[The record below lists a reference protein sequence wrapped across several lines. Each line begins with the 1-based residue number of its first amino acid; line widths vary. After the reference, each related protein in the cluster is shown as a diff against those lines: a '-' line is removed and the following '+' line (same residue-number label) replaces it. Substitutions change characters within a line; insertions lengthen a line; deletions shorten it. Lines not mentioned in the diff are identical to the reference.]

1 MEAKI
6 PTFSE
11 LFTFGCLF
19 VLLANPA
26 GFGKKQYGVSQSAFV
41 YNGKPMCIRLSG
53 TCPPSPGSESS
64 QKTENTQDSTSAR
77 LPGRPIK
84 EQLQWR
90 WRRHGLGDL
99 EGVGWDWGSVCSP
112 SPPELALSAAQL
124 SLCPFCSVVA
134 TFSLLHFPPL
144 EICTLGSKAARPL
157 LLWEGWRWGGWVAG
171 VFDVEAKVV
180 WRD

>member
-53 TCPPSPGSESS
+53 TCPPSPGSQSS
-64 QKTENTQDSTSAR
+64 QKTENTQDSTSAP

-84 EQLQWR
+84 EQLRRW
-90 WRRHGLGDL
+90 WRRRGLGDL
-99 EGVGWDWGSVCSP
+99 KGVEVELGERVFTLTPGARPVCCATVFMSILLCCCNFLFAPFSPFRNLHIGVQSGKAVAFVGGMAVGWV
-112 SPPELALSAAQL
+112 
-124 SLCPFCSVVA
+124 
-134 TFSLLHFPPL
+134 
-144 EICTLGSKAARPL
+144 
-157 LLWEGWRWGGWVAG
+157 GGWC
-171 VFDVEAKVV
+171 F
-180 WRD
+180 